1 MVAPVVAAAGAA
13 GVAAASNRQRE
24 PSITIQNGNSSGG
37 IPWYGW
43 LIILGVVVLAFVF
56 ILPFVVEKVSEIT
69 GIVKESLWN
78 AALATPLGGI
88 LGFFFP
94 SKASNSN
101 SFSARQG
108 ASARVVT
115 KAASRGV
122 INTNPL
128 LRFSFLRFLA
138 R

>member
-1 MVAPVVAAAGAA
+1 MVAPVVAAGAGAVA
-13 GVAAASNRQRE
+13 GAVSNRQQQ
-24 PSITIQNGNSSGG
+24 PQITISNGNSSNG

-43 LIILGVVVLAFVF
+43 LIIAAVVVLAFVF
-56 ILPFVVEKVSEIT
+56 IAPFVIEKVADII
-69 GIVKESLWN
+69 GLAKESLWN

-101 SFSARQG
+101 SYNARQG
-108 ASARVVT
+108 AKARTVANVSS
-115 KAASRGV
+115 KVLQR
-122 INTNPL
+122 TNPI
-128 LRFSFLRFLA
+128 LRFSFLRFL